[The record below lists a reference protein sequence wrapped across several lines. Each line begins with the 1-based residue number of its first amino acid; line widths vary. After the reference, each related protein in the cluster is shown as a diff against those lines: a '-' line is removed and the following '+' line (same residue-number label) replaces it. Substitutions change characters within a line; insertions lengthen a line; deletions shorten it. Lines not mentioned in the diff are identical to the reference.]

1 MGGRIAALA
10 LGRRSRWVVIGA
22 WVVLAV
28 ALAPLQPKL
37 QTIAS
42 DESET
47 FFTRGADSTQVDR
60 LLDTRFPE
68 GGDSTAVIAYESTE
82 GSIYTRTPEIA
93 RATSQAICA
102 TEALPA
108 LKGVGGP
115 DGPVCGE
122 LGHVLG
128 PENPPSAFS
137 ADDAGEHGA
146 VLGRQR
152 ARRHRVGRQG
162 RRHDPRARCPGR
174 TAARCAAT

>member
-10 LGRRSRWVVIGA
+10 LGRRSRWVVIVA
-22 WVVLAV
+22 WVALAV

-68 GGDSTAVIAYESTE
+68 GGDSTAVIAYETTE
-82 GSIYTRTPEIA
+82 GSIYTRTPEI
-93 RATSQAICA
+93 SEHMQEICA

-137 ADDAGEHGA
+137 ADTPESMVLFSVVNGREDTESVAAGRG
-146 VLGRQR
+146 
-152 ARRHRVGRQG
+152 
-162 RRHDPRARCPGR
+162 HDPRRSCPGR
-174 TAARCAAT
+174 TATRCAAT